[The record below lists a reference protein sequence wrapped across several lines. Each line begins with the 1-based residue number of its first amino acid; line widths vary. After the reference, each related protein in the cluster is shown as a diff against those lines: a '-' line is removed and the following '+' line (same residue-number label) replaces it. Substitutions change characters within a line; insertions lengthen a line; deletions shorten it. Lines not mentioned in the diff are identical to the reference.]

1 MASGVTF
8 RTRKSMRPSFFYG
21 WVMLGVAGVCYSF
34 GISPVFYGWGI
45 FVLSMT
51 EDLGID
57 RSDVGGVFGF
67 FNVMSQGVSVIVGV
81 GIARLGLRPIMAVG
95 FLVTSLGMLY
105 LVGAESA
112 VDCYV
117 GFSLLG
123 GIGVG
128 MSTIIPCQ
136 TLAQNWFLRR
146 RALAIAF
153 VFTAGAIVGSLVP
166 ATGLYI
172 VSHADW
178 REGWLVIAGVSG
190 ILSVLAVLFVID
202 RPEKIGQTLDGDS
215 SSVPVT
221 KISEWSALQAIKTR
235 QFALLVGCG
244 VAYTATWSALVPH
257 LALHFDDMGY
267 SMGMAGAFISVMVL
281 LSSIGRLIGAV
292 GDWLPPQYVLAVALA
307 IEGLGAGMVLAA
319 DNAIFASLA
328 VAFVGLG
335 FGVAYVS
342 VPVVFSFF
350 FGRNAFAVTSGLR
363 LTVTAAFSGLGPWV
377 SGEFFDATGAYT
389 IPFLGLMV
397 IGLGGAVCAGS
408 LKHPG
413 SPSILST

>member
-1 MASGVTF
+1 
-8 RTRKSMRPSFFYG
+8 
-21 WVMLGVAGVCYSF
+21 MLGVAGVCYSF
-34 GISPVFYGWGI
+34 GISPVYYGWGI

-67 FNVMSQGVSVIVGV
+67 FNVMNQCVGVIVGIGV
-81 GIARLGLRPIMAVG
+81 ARLGLRPIMGVG
-95 FLVTSLGMLY
+95 FLVTALGMLY
-105 LVGAESA
+105 LAGAESA

-146 RALAIAF
+146 RALAIAL

-166 ATGLYI
+166 VVDIYI
-172 VSHADW
+172 LSHADW
-178 REGWLVIAGVSG
+178 RAGWLVVAGVSVF
-190 ILSVLAVLFVID
+190 LSAVAVFSVID
-202 RPEKIGQTLDGDS
+202 RPEQIGQARDGDLS
-215 SSVPVT
+215 SLSVT
-221 KISEWSALQAIKTR
+221 KSPEWSALQAIKTR
-235 QFALLVGCG
+235 QFALLLGCG

-257 LALHFDDMGY
+257 LALHFADLGY
-267 SMGMAGAFISVMVL
+267 SMGMAGAFVAVMVL
-281 LSSIGRLIGAV
+281 LSSVGRLLAAV
-292 GDWLPPQYVLAVALA
+292 GDWLPPHYVLAVALA

-319 DNAIFASLA
+319 DSAMFAFLA

-363 LTVTAAFSGLGPWV
+363 LTVTAVFSGVGPWL
-377 SGEFFDATGAYT
+377 SGELFDATGAYT

-397 IGLGGAVCAGS
+397 VGLGGAVCAG
-408 LKHPG
+408 LLRPPG
-413 SPSILST
+413 PPSIVGT